1 MKLLALSD
9 IHSNL
14 IAVRKMR
21 AQERNVFD
29 AIVIAGDLGGDAV
42 EGLSA
47 KYCGLI
53 GGDCL
58 KPYNGLEQPI
68 TS

>member
-9 IHSNL
+9 IHNNL
-14 IAVRKMR
+14 ITVRKMR

-42 EGLSA
+42 EGLFGIL
-47 KYCGLI
+47 KTFKCPIMYVWKLGGL
-53 GGDCL
+53 
-58 KPYNGLEQPI
+58 
-68 TS
+68 S